1 MLGKSFFV
9 TESHNPDLPPET
21 YDELVYENTT
31 AGNYSTS
38 LSWGKYKIVIS
49 GGGGGG
55 AAAGWNEAS
64 GTRYAENGHQGAVKN
79 VYVSVFHNDT
89 LTINGIIGTGGGGA
103 RARAR
108 HDNYNVVG
116 SGGAGYQN
124 GANGQMQQAIYERP
138 GGPSLEAVTSGGG
151 GGGSTSVEWDNTV
164 QDIAAGGNGGTARQ
178 SSYKIWG
185 YGGTGGSGGT
195 TTGTGAAGGTGAATY
210 GNSQQNGTAGS
221 DGYIRIY
228 KSNLMP
234 EPI

>member
-9 TESHNPDLPPET
+9 TESHNPDLPPEI
-21 YDELVYENTT
+21 YGELVYENTT

-38 LSWGKYKIVIS
+38 LPWGKYKIVIS

-64 GTRYAENGHQGAVKN
+64 GTRYAENGYKGAVKN
-79 VYVSVFHNDT
+79 VYVSVFRNDT

-103 RARAR
+103 AARAR
-108 HDNYNVVG
+108 HADYNYAG

-124 GANGQMQQAIYERP
+124 GANGQIQISTTFVP
-138 GGPSLEAVTSGGG
+138 LDAVTSGGG

-164 QDIAAGGNGGTARQ
+164 QSIAAGGNGGTARQ
-178 SSYKIWG
+178 SDYKIWG

-195 TTGTGAAGGTGAATY
+195 TTGTGATGGVGAQTY

-228 KSNLMP
+228 KSNLKP
-234 EPI
+234 ELV